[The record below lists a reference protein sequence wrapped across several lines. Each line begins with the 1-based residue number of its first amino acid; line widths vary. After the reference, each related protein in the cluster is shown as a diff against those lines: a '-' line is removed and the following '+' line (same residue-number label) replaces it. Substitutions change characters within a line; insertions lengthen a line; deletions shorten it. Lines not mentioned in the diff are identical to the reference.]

1 MTTRRLKHLAR
12 IAVSNVDKKTASDER
27 PVRLC
32 NYTDVYYNERITAN
46 LPFMEATASAD
57 QIERFALRAGDV
69 LLTKDSETP
78 DDIAVPAYVT
88 ADLPGVVCGYHLA
101 LLRPSQEVDGRYLFW
116 ALTSRSSREQ
126 FSASANG
133 ITRFGLRY
141 DSFGEVLVPLPSLAR
156 QRAIA
161 DYLDRETA
169 RIDALIEQ
177 KGKLVNLLQ
186 SRVEAV
192 VESHV
197 RQLVEE
203 FGSTPLK
210 FAVKRV
216 EVGIVI
222 TPSAWYGDDSGVPA
236 LRGLNVQPG
245 RIDLTDL
252 VYLTEEGQEVHH
264 KSVLRHG
271 DVVVVRTGQ
280 AGAAAVVPPELDGCN
295 CIDLVIVRPS
305 PELVPQFL
313 EYVLNSDW
321 TQKHVEEY
329 SVGTIQS
336 HFNVGAMKQV
346 PIPLPPLGRQAEVV
360 EKLRAERAAIEELKE
375 RLNRQIDML
384 AEHRQALITT
394 AVTGELDLAVVA
406 A

>member
-1 MTTRRLKHLAR
+1 MHSKVSELLALSVGSTYD
-12 IAVSNVDKKTASDER
+12 A
-27 PVRLC
+27 
-32 NYTDVYYNERITAN
+32 
-46 LPFMEATASAD
+46 
-57 QIERFALRAGDV
+57 
-69 LLTKDSETP
+69 
-78 DDIAVPAYVT
+78 VT
-88 ADLPGVVCGYHLA
+88 AEDIGS
-101 LLRPSQEVDGRYLFW
+101 LRVEVPDF
-116 ALTSRSSREQ
+116 AT
-126 FSASANG
+126 
-133 ITRFGLRY
+133 
-141 DSFGEVLVPLPSLAR
+141 

-169 RIDALIEQ
+169 RIDVLIEQ
-177 KGKLVNLLQ
+177 KGKLVSLLQ

-222 TPSAWYGDDSGVPA
+222 TPSAWYGDDGGIPA

-245 RIDLTDL
+245 RLDLADL

-280 AGAAAVVPPELDGCN
+280 AGAAAVVPPELDRCN
-295 CIDLVIVRPS
+295 CVDLVIVRPS

-375 RLNRQIDML
+375 RLTRQIDL
-384 AEHRQALITT
+384 LTEHRQALITA
-394 AVTGELDLAVVA
+394 AVTGELDLSVVA